1 MDLNKVYDITTKIY
15 KLNSGY
21 SIPAIGLGTYHIK
34 TQQTVE
40 EAIFS
45 AYQAGYRHID
55 SAVVY
60 RNENLIGQALKKF
73 NIPREEMFITT
84 KIMPKDMN
92 YENATLSI
100 NQSLINFETS
110 YIDMY
115 LIHWP
120 EAKSIE
126 DRLGVWKALE
136 EGVESGKIR
145 SIGLSNFLP
154 RHLKSILEFCKIKPA
169 VNQFEL
175 HPLFVDYETIDLC
188 NKEGIQIQAYSTF
201 ARMDQK
207 LIENPV
213 LIGISEKYKK
223 SATQVLVR
231 WAVQHGWVVLP
242 KSSNRKRI
250 FENFDVNDFNLS
262 EDELKSLDTLN
273 CNYKVAWDPSR
284 VEL

>member
-1 MDLNKVYDITTKIY
+1 
-15 KLNSGY
+15 
-21 SIPAIGLGTYHIK
+21 
-34 TQQTVE
+34 
-40 EAIFS
+40 
-45 AYQAGYRHID
+45 
-55 SAVVY
+55 
-60 RNENLIGQALKKF
+60 
-73 NIPREEMFITT
+73 
-84 KIMPKDMN
+84 MN

-110 YIDMY
+110 YIDLY

-120 EAKSIE
+120 EARSIE

-136 EGVESGKIR
+136 EGVECGKIR

-154 RHLKSILEFCKIKPA
+154 RHLKSILEICKIKPA

-175 HPLFVDYETIDLC
+175 HPLFIDYETIDIC
-188 NKEGIQIQAYSTF
+188 NKEGILIQAYSTF

-207 LIENPV
+207 LVENSV
-213 LIGISEKYKK
+213 LVGISEKYKK

-262 EDELKSLDTLN
+262 EEELKSLDTLN

-284 VEL
+284 VEI